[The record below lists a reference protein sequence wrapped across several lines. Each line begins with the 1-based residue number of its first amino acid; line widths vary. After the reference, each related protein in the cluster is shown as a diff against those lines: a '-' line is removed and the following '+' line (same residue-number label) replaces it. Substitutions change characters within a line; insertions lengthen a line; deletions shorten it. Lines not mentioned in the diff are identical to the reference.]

1 MPLFKDWLIN
11 ADWTQGA
18 VTIRNEQLWAITF
31 FFFSALENVYLA
43 TVWNKD
49 LQEQME
55 QLKLWLL
62 STSQPINGMISVV
75 ANFTSAFCGLS
86 LPWSHWH

>member
-18 VTIRNEQLWAITF
+18 VTIHNEQLWAMTF
-31 FFFSALENVYLA
+31 FFFSALEKVYLA

-75 ANFTSAFCGLS
+75 ASFTSAFCGLS